1 MIRRRLVELLSAAKT
16 EYRLFGKTDVS
27 LAGIRM
33 DSRRIEPGYAFTAVK
48 GLHHDGNL
56 YWPDALK
63 KGAVGVISQEM
74 PPSDFSLDTY
84 FWITTPDPI
93 GLTGELLSGFMDL
106 EGVTFIGVTGTNG
119 KSSITFWAHYLDPH
133 GGSVGTTGV
142 WFGRK
147 NIIETLHNTTPM
159 PDRLWE
165 SIWKLMD
172 LGAKRIYVEVSSH
185 GIRERRIAGIP
196 FSWTIFTNLEP
207 EHRDAHPDLE
217 EYFAVKS
224 GFVLSVPE
232 DRRVIGLQDHWGRR
246 LFRISGKRSVTFG
259 LSPDADFSLWRWRRD
274 GGLKLECVWKTGN
287 NGMLRA
293 KVPFVSSFFLYN
305 LTGVLAVLEKLGV
318 DLSEVARYL
327 ETMQKPEGRFELL
340 ECDGRIVVLDYAHTP
355 RAIEALLMDV
365 RTIFPGRRILTVV
378 GAVGSGDRIKRA
390 KIGIIASKH
399 SDKVFLSPHNP
410 KGEPSDKLLAD
421 ILGGVPK
428 HYMDRVVF
436 AGHRRDAILEA
447 WKCSQE
453 GDVLVIAGRGRET
466 AYITE
471 NGDENFSDLDVLGE
485 LGLAC
490 RDLERLDG

>member
-1 MIRRRLVELLSAAKT
+1 VITRPIRDLLVSVNTKYEI
-16 EYRLFGKTDVS
+16 FGRADLS

-33 DSRRIEPGYAFTAVK
+33 DSRLIEPGYAFTAVK

-56 YWPDALK
+56 YWPDALN
-63 KGAVGVISQEM
+63 KGAVGVISSQM
-74 PPSDFSLDTY
+74 PPPDFPVDKY
-84 FWITTPDPI
+84 FWITTPEPI
-93 GLTGELLSGFMDL
+93 ALTGELLSRFRDL
-106 EGVTFIGVTGTNG
+106 DDVIFIGVTGTNG
-119 KSSITFWAHYLDPH
+119 KSSITFWAHYLDPY

-147 NIIETLHNTTPM
+147 NIVETLHNTTPM
-159 PDRLWE
+159 PDKLWE
-165 SIWKLMD
+165 AIWKLVD

-185 GIRERRIAGIP
+185 GIREKRVAGIP

-217 EYFAVKS
+217 EYFSVKS

-232 DRRVIGLQDHWGRR
+232 HRRVIGLQDHWGRR
-246 LFRISGKRSVTFG
+246 LYRISGNRSVTFG
-259 LSPDADFSLWRWRRD
+259 LSPDADFALWRWRKD
-274 GGLKLECVWKTGN
+274 TDLKLACVWKTGN
-287 NGMLRA
+287 NGLLSA

-305 LTGVLAVLEKLGV
+305 LTGVLAILEKLGV
-318 DLSEVARYL
+318 DFNEIAAYL
-327 ETMQKPEGRFELL
+327 ENMQKPSGRFELL

-355 RAIEALLMDV
+355 RAIKALLVDV
-365 RTIFPGRRILTVV
+365 RNMFPDRRILTVV

-390 KIGIIASKH
+390 KIGIIASKY
-399 SDKVFLSPHNP
+399 SDRVFLSPHNP

-485 LGLAC
+485 LGVTC
-490 RDLERLDG
+490 RDLERLDA